1 MYYFARRAVSGE
13 RGVGACVRKFITA
26 PPLYVGQ
33 MKFYVKNEV
42 EAYLDKKFYD
52 ACALNL
58 NECNKYNQMR
68 SLAKQKYGLVLADP
82 YLPNGSLDQS
92 VDFIDILRD
101 LERKYKLCSS
111 IGCSYYEQPTLTFP
125 IFSSA
130 FITKYNYNLIEQSFI
145 ERRPAKGATHLN
157 TMSIKTIAASL
168 RQHGLGVVSS
178 AISVCYKLLSTKF
191 QAFTD
196 SMACL
201 LYTSPS
207 PRDRQ
212 KSRMPSSA

>member
-1 MYYFARRAVSGE
+1 MYHLTRRAVSGE
-13 RGVGACVRKFITA
+13 KGVGVCLRKFITA

-42 EAYLDKKFYD
+42 EAYLDKTFYD

-101 LERKYKLCSS
+101 LKRKYELRLLLLLVFYLNNKL
-111 IGCSYYEQPTLTFP
+111 
-125 IFSSA
+125 
-130 FITKYNYNLIEQSFI
+130 
-145 ERRPAKGATHLN
+145 
-157 TMSIKTIAASL
+157 
-168 RQHGLGVVSS
+168 
-178 AISVCYKLLSTKF
+178 
-191 QAFTD
+191 
-196 SMACL
+196 
-201 LYTSPS
+201 
-207 PRDRQ
+207 
-212 KSRMPSSA
+212 